1 MKEDVLDV
9 LLYVFE
15 NYQEMGLPA
24 DSDAGTLRTELEAA
38 GFHQQQVAR
47 ACAWLEELAARHRE
61 PGVQASPSAS
71 RVFAPAE
78 LDWLSAD
85 CRGFILS
92 LEQMGI
98 LTADLR
104 ETVIDRLMALAQH
117 NTDEEIDLEQAQWV
131 VLMVLFNRPGREA
144 AYAWVEDLVYNAQD
158 HYLH

>member
-24 DSDAGTLRTELEAA
+24 DSGDGSLRTELEAA

-47 ACAWLEELAARHRE
+47 ACAWLEELAAQQRE
-61 PGVQASPSAS
+61 PGLQTSPSAA
-71 RVFAPAE
+71 RIFAPAE

-92 LEQMGI
+92 LQQMGI

-117 NTDEEIDLEQAQWV
+117 NADEEIDLEQAQWV
-131 VLMVLFNRPGREA
+131 VLMVLFNQPGREA
-144 AYAWVEDLVYNAQD
+144 AYAWVEDLVYNAHD
-158 HYLH
+158 RYLH